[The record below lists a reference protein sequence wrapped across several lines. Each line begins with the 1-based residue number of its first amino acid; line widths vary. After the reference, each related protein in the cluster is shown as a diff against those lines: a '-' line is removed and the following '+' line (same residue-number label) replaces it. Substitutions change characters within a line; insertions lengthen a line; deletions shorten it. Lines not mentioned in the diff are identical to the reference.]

1 MLNFKNLSKS
11 FGSQRIIRSA
21 TGNLGVGTYALQGS
35 NGSGKS
41 TLLALFA
48 GALTPDAGDV
58 LIDGLSLTRTPVA
71 ARRRLSYAPDESPVY
86 TFITG
91 RDFLDFVAKAKQCA
105 VRGTVV
111 DHAEEWG
118 LSAYLSTRFGAMS
131 LGTQKKFLLCA
142 AWIGEAPVILL
153 DEPSNGLD
161 EVARRILARRI
172 AERASNGL
180 VLFVSHDAAFID
192 ACHARILRIEE
203 LLGEPAHTPA

>member
-1 MLNFKNLSKS
+1 MLDFKNLSKS
-11 FGSQRIIRSA
+11 FGSQWIIRDA
-21 TGNLGVGTYALQGS
+21 TGHLGAGRYALQGR

-48 GALTPDAGDV
+48 GALAPDAGDV
-58 LIDGLSLTRTPVA
+58 LIDGLSLTRASAA

-86 TFITG
+86 DFITG
-91 RDFLDFVAKAKQCA
+91 RDFLDFVAKAKRCA
-105 VRGTVV
+105 VRGAL

-118 LSAYLSTRFGAMS
+118 LGGYLATRFGAMS

-142 AWIGEAPVILL
+142 AWIGEPPVILL

-161 EVARRILARRI
+161 EAARRILARRI
-172 AERASNGL
+172 AEHSSNTL

-192 ACHARILRIEE
+192 ACRADILAIGE
-203 LLGEPAHTPA
+203 LLRERAGTRT